1 MSRKTV
7 IFIFAAA
14 AILLLS
20 FISLPHLG
28 TYLVAEGDLAEA
40 DAMVILMG
48 SLPART
54 LEGADVYRDGFVRD
68 VILVETYVES
78 EELLADRGVQV
89 PGQAELVRD
98 ALTQMGV
105 PESRIEILSGRARS
119 TLDEAQAICAYLA
132 EKEGINSLVLVTS
145 SFHSRRT
152 LIIFER
158 SCNSLD
164 REIELISRP
173 SGYDTFQAGQWWRDR
188 ESAKMVVLEYMKLAY
203 FLAWEQWC

>member
-54 LEGADVYRDGFVRD
+54 LEGADVYRNGFVRD
-68 VILVETYVES
+68 VIIVE
-78 EELLADRGVQV
+78 
-89 PGQAELVRD
+89 
-98 ALTQMGV
+98 
-105 PESRIEILSGRARS
+105 
-119 TLDEAQAICAYLA
+119 AY
-132 EKEGINSLVLVTS
+132 VTS
-145 SFHSRRT
+145 
-152 LIIFER
+152 E
-158 SCNSLD
+158 
-164 REIELISRP
+164 
-173 SGYDTFQAGQWWRDR
+173 
-188 ESAKMVVLEYMKLAY
+188 
-203 FLAWEQWC
+203 